1 MLIWE
6 YKYIFIIVSWGA
18 YVGVDSMIS
27 DGEARAPHVG
37 DLFIFPFLSNYFIVF
52 YIN

>member
-18 YVGVDSMIS
+18 YVGVTVNSMIS
-27 DGEARAPHVG
+27 DSEARAPHAG
-37 DLFIFPFLSNYFIVF
+37 DLFIYFTIF
-52 YIN
+52 I